1 MPVFFDRKGGM
12 PVNEWERLGR
22 QAKVI
27 KQRYPKGTQV
37 CLGHMERENDMP
49 SGLKGTVSFVDD
61 IGQIFVSWENGRSL
75 PLNTE
80 VDSFQVVS
88 RPKKER
94 DGFSR

>member
-1 MPVFFDRKGGM
+1 M
-12 PVNEWERLGR
+12 NEWERLSR
-22 QAKVI
+22 QAKAI
-27 KQRYPKGTQV
+27 KQKYPKGTQV
-37 CLGHMERENDMP
+37 CLGHMEGEKDMP

-61 IGQIFVSWENGRSL
+61 IGQIHVKWENGRTMA
-75 PLNTE
+75 LNTE

>member
-1 MPVFFDRKGGM
+1 M
-12 PVNEWERLGR
+12 NEWERLSR
-22 QAKVI
+22 QAKAI

-37 CLGHMERENDMP
+37 CLGHMEGEKDMP
-49 SGLKGTVSFVDD
+49 FGLKGTVSFVDD

-80 VDSFQVVS
+80 VDSFQVLS